1 MPHFALVTRDGET
14 LAAVEFAGENWS
26 AGNVIYRGGA
36 SSTCSRAT
44 TRRSSHARHRGDVD
58 SLAADPTVDL
68 LAVGCTVSYMRNPW
82 NVVRCTLNIR
92 HRWQPISVD
101 GHRARDVP

>member
-1 MPHFALVTRDGET
+1 M
-14 LAAVEFAGENWS
+14 LAAVEFAGENWA
-26 AGNVIYRGGA
+26 AGNVIYRGGYEPNLLVVDRLA
-36 SSTCSRAT
+36 GDD
-44 TRRSSHARHRGDVD
+44 RRSSHARHRGDVD